1 MSAALSPWGIFREI
15 GSLRNFWLYAAK
27 IVFFDH
33 GKDEYNFIFDI
44 PSETMDISFTIT
56 NNVSY
61 TVNISMWVLC
71 TSDSKE

>member
-1 MSAALSPWGIFREI
+1 
-15 GSLRNFWLYAAK
+15 
-27 IVFFDH
+27 VFFDH